1 MPINSERA
9 SNKVISIA
17 PTETQSPCLGCRLP
31 KKMLIEFNSLN
42 LNESGTN
49 HDDFF
54 HFIEKYTIKE
64 ITDSG
69 LIEPDYEKLI
79 KNKMATNLFLY

>member
-1 MPINSERA
+1 M
-9 SNKVISIA
+9 K
-17 PTETQSPCLGCRLP
+17 TLP
-31 KKMLIEFNSLN
+31 NKMLIEFNSIN
-42 LNESGTN
+42 LKESGKN

-64 ITDSG
+64 ISKNG
-69 LIEPDYEKLI
+69 LIEPDYDTLI